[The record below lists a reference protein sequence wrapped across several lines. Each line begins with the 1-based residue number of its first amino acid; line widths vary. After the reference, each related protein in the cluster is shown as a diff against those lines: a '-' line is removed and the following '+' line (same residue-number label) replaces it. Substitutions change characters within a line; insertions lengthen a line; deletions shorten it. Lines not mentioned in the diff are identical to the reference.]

1 MSFFEE
7 VQKKNQKS
15 SAEKG
20 FEWPLDQWYIERA
33 LFALYG
39 GITTFCIL
47 LAFLFAS
54 QMFLVLAMITGILQ
68 ILFAVLGIDVFSKAL
83 SSAGLKEKQKL

>member
-7 VQKKNQKS
+7 VQKKNEKN
-15 SAEKG
+15 SAHKG
-20 FEWPLDQWYIERA
+20 LEWPLDQWYIERA

-39 GITTFCIL
+39 GITTLCIL
-47 LAFLFAS
+47 LAFLFGS
-54 QMFLVLAMITGILQ
+54 QMFLVLAMLGGILQ
-68 ILFAVLGIDVFSKAL
+68 ILFAVLGIDVFSKIF